1 LRNNEH
7 TYKISST
14 PYFFET
20 LPNPPHDAPVFD
32 NRILFKNLIMKI
44 KPSHILIAALVVHL
58 SALSPL
64 RSEEKPSPAA
74 IQMKNIGK
82 DFKTLSSQISDP
94 AKKESSLAIVDS
106 IRTAVHAS
114 KPLVPDPATKLDA
127 EASKQYMREY
137 LKGLEELDAA
147 LQDLKKSISADDVPA
162 AQSKLSSINKLKK
175 TYHSDLR

>member
-1 LRNNEH
+1 
-7 TYKISST
+7 
-14 PYFFET
+14 
-20 LPNPPHDAPVFD
+20 
-32 NRILFKNLIMKI
+32 MKI

-74 IQMKNIGK
+74 IQMKHIGK
-82 DFKTLSSQISDP
+82 DFKTLSAQISDP

-106 IRTAVHAS
+106 MRAAVHAS
-114 KPLVPDPATKLDA
+114 KPLVPDPATKLDP

-137 LKGLEELDAA
+137 VKGLEELDAA